1 MEKASKAPNKME
13 RLQSRWEDTK
23 ADGKLQS
30 RWEDTKG
37 TRVEGKGTA
46 QMGRHKQVEL
56 GNFQTR

>member
-30 RWEDTKG
+30 RGE
-37 TRVEGKGTA
+37 
-46 QMGRHKQVEL
+46 RHKADGKAQTGGTWEFSNTL
-56 GNFQTR
+56 KGNRSI